1 MTNFVVCDTQ
11 ADAAAAMAIVDR
23 EKGFDY
29 PRTKTRTWAIPRQ
42 RATDGKWVF
51 VAPEPDVVAK
61 ITPAP
66 VIEAETPDWF
76 PPPPELMPA

>member
-1 MTNFVVCDTQ
+1 MSDYLVFATQ
-11 ADAAAAMAIVDR
+11 ADADAAMAIVDR

-29 PRTKTRTWAIPRQ
+29 PRTMTRTWAMPRQ

-66 VIEAETPDWF
+66 VIEAQTPDWF
-76 PPPPELMPA
+76 PLPPELMPA